1 MIQMGF
7 CGISGK
13 RLWVKSDRHI
23 IKPNHGVEQ
32 TQVLQT
38 VATEFSC
45 SFDGYMIINYK
56 SGSLVKSSLPYI
68 QEIEPGYFRIRWI
81 IDDFF
86 TKIEVQ
92 RTEKSLKRWFS
103 NAFPQGFRSE

>member
-1 MIQMGF
+1 MIRMGF

-56 SGSLVKSSLPYI
+56 SGSLVKRKHSDLALGCRVVLLVFSAGQSGSFLRTAQHPLDKVRNGSL
-68 QEIEPGYFRIRWI
+68 
-81 IDDFF
+81 
-86 TKIEVQ
+86 
-92 RTEKSLKRWFS
+92 
-103 NAFPQGFRSE
+103 

>member
-1 MIQMGF
+1 MIRMGF

-13 RLWVKSDRHI
+13 RLWVNSDRHI

-56 SGSLVKSSLPYI
+56 SGSLVKKKHSNLALGCQVVLLVFSAGQSGSLLGTALYPLDKVWN
-68 QEIEPGYFRIRWI
+68 G
-81 IDDFF
+81 
-86 TKIEVQ
+86 
-92 RTEKSLKRWFS
+92 SL
-103 NAFPQGFRSE
+103 